1 MKRFVNLG
9 LSRFFFARTRMAANK
24 GLWLVIGAVASRLNP
39 QLMARVLGQDRNKA
53 GTKFIQ
59 MAPSPIMEQV
69 LVWF

>member
-1 MKRFVNLG
+1 
-9 LSRFFFARTRMAANK
+9 MAANK

>member
-1 MKRFVNLG
+1 
-9 LSRFFFARTRMAANK
+9 MAANK

-39 QLMARVLGQDRNKA
+39 QLMARVLGQDRT